1 MDFGGRGIV
10 MVKLD
15 SDKPRIAP
23 YQVISVMGCIDLPA
37 EFFRIVHQPQHIID
51 LIGGQDP
58 SKRVRP
64 GRIGDVLYQWYF
76 IYIGETQ
83 ELVCFHV
90 AMRRS
95 LKNHQYI
102 E

>member
-1 MDFGGRGIV
+1 MDFGGGGIL

-15 SDKPRIAP
+15 GDEPRIAR
-23 YQVISVMGCIDLPA
+23 YQVITELVCVDLTT

-64 GRIGDVLYQWYF
+64 GRIGDALYQ
-76 IYIGETQ
+76 
-83 ELVCFHV
+83 
-90 AMRRS
+90 
-95 LKNHQYI
+95 
-102 E
+102 